1 MAKWFFEPGHTE
13 VEFRA
18 RHMMVTWVRGL
29 FKNVGGSL
37 DFDENDPTKMS
48 FETRFEAK
56 SLWTGVQQRDDHL
69 RSADFLDVEHHPEIA
84 FKSTSVQVL
93 GGHDYIVHGDLTLR
107 GVTRNIPLE
116 VTYLGQ
122 WDTPWWEDG
131 VNKGPRK
138 RAGFVAHARID
149 RYDFNVSWNDA
160 SGTGGVVV
168 SPQIDLIIDAEA
180 VLED

>member
-29 FKNVGGSL
+29 FKNIGGTL

-48 FETRFEAK
+48 FEAQFDAAT
-56 SLWTGVQQRDDHL
+56 LWTGVQQRDDHL
-69 RSADFLDVEHHPEIA
+69 RSADFLDVENFPTIA
-84 FKSTSVQVL
+84 FKSTSIKAL
-93 GGHDYIVHGDLTLR
+93 GGHDFIVNGDLTLR

-138 RAGFVAHARID
+138 RAGFVARARID

-160 SGTGGVVV
+160 CGNGGVVV
-168 SPQIDLIIDAEA
+168 SPQIDLVIDAEA
-180 VLED
+180 VRED